1 MPLSFIVEAGVAGE
15 VCTPFVGCPI
25 LLVVVVVLK
34 LRIWLGEMES
44 LQESKQLEI
53 VRRGCRV
60 ARLWKEVVWVVAV
73 LGKVV
78 GLGLL

>member
-1 MPLSFIVEAGVAGE
+1 MIPLSFIVEAAVAGKE

-25 LLVVVVVLK
+25 LVVVVFK
-34 LRIWLGEMES
+34 QRIWLGEMES
-44 LQESKQLEI
+44 VQDSKQLKT
-53 VRRGCRV
+53 VRRGCWG